1 MKKKNPKKNIGKLSK
16 KLLLAFLGAIV
27 CIVMAVTLVGSI
39 LAMAFDEEIMIGA
52 MYLSQLVILILM
64 TIAFYYIVDRMIVQK
79 INKLND
85 AMSKVSE
92 GDYEITIPVE
102 GNDEFSKLTESFN
115 QMANELKMNA
125 FLSKDFACY
134 VSHEFKTPLA
144 VIRSYAEM
152 TQDEEYR
159 SETVGNMDIIISETD
174 RLTRLSKDIMEL
186 CRLDS
191 TTIIEK
197 KDTFSPAAQI
207 RSILLDFQLMWR
219 EKNIEII
226 PELDDFKIT
235 SNEALLYRV
244 WQNIIGN
251 AIKFTEQYGTI
262 TVLLKKETAGF
273 LFKVTDTGSGIS
285 EEEKNHIFTPFY
297 SGNKQHNKEGSG
309 LGLPL
314 SRKIIEKLGGTITFD
329 SEIGKGTAFMI
340 TVPYNFT

>member
-1 MKKKNPKKNIGKLSK
+1 MKKQKKKINKLSK
-16 KLLLAFLGAIV
+16 KLLLAFLGATV

-39 LAMAFDEEIMIGA
+39 IAIVFDEEIMISA
-52 MYLSQLVILILM
+52 MYLSQLVIMIL
-64 TIAFYYIVDRMIVQK
+64 TVIAFYHIVDRMIVRR
-79 INKLND
+79 IAKLND
-85 AMSKVSE
+85 AMSEVSK
-92 GDYEITIPVE
+92 GDYEITVPVE
-102 GNDEFSKLTESFN
+102 GNDEFSKLTENFN

-125 FLSKDFACY
+125 FLSKDFARY

-152 TQDEEYR
+152 TQDEAYR

-186 CRLDS
+186 CKLDS

-197 KDTFSPAAQI
+197 KDTFSPASQI
-207 RSILLDFQLMWR
+207 RSILLDFQLLWG

-226 PELDDFKIT
+226 PELDEFRIIG
-235 SNEALLYRV
+235 NEALLYRV

-251 AIKFTEQYGTI
+251 AIKFTEQDGTI

-273 LFKVTDTGSGIS
+273 IFKVTDTGSGIS

-314 SRKIIEKLGGTITFD
+314 SRKIIEKLGGTITFN
-329 SEIGKGTAFMI
+329 SEIGKGTVFTI